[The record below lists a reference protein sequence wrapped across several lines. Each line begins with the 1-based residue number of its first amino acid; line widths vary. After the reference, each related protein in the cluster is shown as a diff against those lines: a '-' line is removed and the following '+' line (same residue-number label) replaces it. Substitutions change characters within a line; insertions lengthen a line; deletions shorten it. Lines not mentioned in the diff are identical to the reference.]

1 MNNIINMVNYYLIH
15 KNADLSIIN
24 YLKDKL
30 NKSSL
35 EELIIIQIELL
46 YTDPTD
52 KLVSNLVNYITDKIN
67 DLLDDIDLYN
77 LINVIVLLDN
87 KKNILNNEIKYNE
100 LNNKEIFKSIENKT
114 FIKLDNE
121 TDNDTASRLINNAQ
135 DNNFNNNKN
144 KSEINSINIWL
155 NNLENS
161 FNKRCNKSSINDLLD
176 CYIDL
181 LNKNNEI
188 INNYINKLNN
198 IIDDKIY
205 NNDIFETITNIIP
218 ELNIIYKENNKEK
231 NKLLDNYLNKIDNVI
246 KERINKLEY
255 KDKNILKIKLNIIS
269 KELLNDKNIDNDFK
283 ANIIN
288 NYLRYL

>member
-67 DLLDDIDLYN
+67 DLLDDIDLNN

-87 KKNILNNEIKYNE
+87 KKNILNNEIKDNE
-100 LNNKEIFKSIENKT
+100 INNKEIFQSIENKS
-114 FIKLDNE
+114 FIKLNNE
-121 TDNDTASRLINNAQ
+121 TDNETASRLINNAQ

-161 FNKRCNKSSINDLLD
+161 FNKRCNKSNINDLLN
-176 CYIDL
+176 CYINL

-231 NKLLDNYLNKIDNVI
+231 NKLIDNYLNKIDNVI

>member
-1 MNNIINMVNYYLIH
+1 MNNIINMINYYLIH

-67 DLLDDIDLYN
+67 DLLDDIDLNN
-77 LINVIVLLDN
+77 LINVIKLLDN
-87 KKNILNNEIKYNE
+87 KKNILNNEIKENE
-100 LNNKEIFKSIENKT
+100 LNNKKIFQSIENKT
-114 FIKLDNE
+114 FIKLNNE
-121 TDNDTASRLINNAQ
+121 TDNETASRLINNAQ

-161 FNKRCNKSSINDLLD
+161 FNKRCNKSSINDLLN
-176 CYIDL
+176 CYINL
-181 LNKNNEI
+181 INKNNEI
-188 INNYINKLNN
+188 INNYINKLNI

-218 ELNIIYKENNKEK
+218 ELNIIYKENNIEK
-231 NKLLDNYLNKIDNVI
+231 NKLLDNYLNKIDNVV

-288 NYLRYL
+288 SYLRYL